1 MRLILIISPK
11 RLTNIFRGASLRIA
25 PPIDFL
31 PNPIQSLPSTCRLT
45 VRHPSQ
51 TAFFF
56 NIYCLFF
63 FYRLFGDNSHP
74 IFRPFG
80 TSIVWWKR
88 QRQNQM
94 GSLFPTLWHKSFV
107 HSRLIDILLLSTL
120 FGTNSFFTCIW
131 YQIWSFIIPILFA
144 DPLAQVLCPLA
155 SDRCL
160 EAEIEAE
167 DWDAPLPRS
176 YLSGSTKSPSWVT
189 GVF

>member
-1 MRLILIISPK
+1 MWKWAILGSPDPPK
-11 RLTNIFRGASLRIA
+11 PLQGPPDPPGGAGRPKMAKINI
-25 PPIDFL
+25 
-31 PNPIQSLPSTCRLT
+31 IQST
-45 VRHPSQ
+45 
-51 TAFFF
+51 
-56 NIYCLFF
+56 
-63 FYRLFGDNSHP
+63 GDNLGQQI
-74 IFRPFG
+74 IFGGSQFFSVFSLG
-80 TSIVWWKR
+80 MT
-88 QRQNQM
+88 QNQM
-94 GSLFPTLWHKSFV
+94 GCLFPTLLHKSFV

-144 DPLAQVLCPLA
+144 DPLAQVLCPFA